1 MEQQLSE
8 KCRINLNKPIYFG
21 TSILDLSK
29 VLMQDFHYNYVKN
42 KNGDKAEMMLTDSDN
57 LTKKIDAE
65 NFYEDFY
72 EVKEL
77 FYFSSCPKD

>member
-1 MEQQLSE
+1 
-8 KCRINLNKPIYFG
+8 
-21 TSILDLSK
+21 
-29 VLMQDFHYNYVKN
+29 MQDFHYNYVKN

-57 LTKKIDAE
+57 LTKKIEAE

>member
-1 MEQQLSE
+1 
-8 KCRINLNKPIYFG
+8 
-21 TSILDLSK
+21 
-29 VLMQDFHYNYVKN
+29 MQDFHYNYVKN

-57 LTKKIDAE
+57 LTKKIEAE

-77 FYFSSCPKD
+77 F